1 MALPAPRRRHPEA
14 TRAALL
20 EAARLEFED
29 PGYDATH
36 TNRIAARAGFAPQTF
51 YRHFRDK
58 PAIFLAVYRRWAE
71 TELDLLEGVQD
82 AAGAAAV
89 LISSHC
95 ASLNFRRAL
104 RVLSL
109 TDPALRAAR
118 AESRRLQ
125 IARLTEWL
133 PHLADRNFA
142 DLAADL
148 LTLERIADAC
158 AEGEFR
164 DLGVPDD
171 EAEAALAAAIRK
183 ALGT

>member
-1 MALPAPRRRHPEA
+1 MASPAPRRRHPEA

-51 YRHFRDK
+51 YRHFPGK
-58 PAIFLAVYRRWAE
+58 AAIFLAVYQHWTER
-71 TELDLLEGVQD
+71 ELDLLEAAQD

-89 LISSHC
+89 LIASHR

-104 RVLSL
+104 RALSL
-109 TDPALRAAR
+109 ADPAVRAAR
-118 AESRRLQ
+118 AESRRRQ
-125 IARLTEWL
+125 IERLMARF
-133 PHLADRNFA
+133 PHLAGRDFPG
-142 DLAADL
+142 LLADL
-148 LTLERIADAC
+148 LTLERLSDAC

-164 DLGVPDD
+164 DLGVS
-171 EAEAALAAAIRK
+171 EEAAADELGDTIRR
-183 ALGT
+183 LFPT

>member
-1 MALPAPRRRHPEA
+1 MVPLPTRRRRPEA

-20 EAARLEFED
+20 EAARLEFEE

-71 TELDLLEGVQD
+71 SELDLLEGVQD

-89 LISSHC
+89 LIASHR

-109 TDPALRAAR
+109 TDPAMRAAR

-125 IARLTEWL
+125 IARLTERL
-133 PHLADRNFA
+133 PHLSSRSFDR
-142 DLAADL
+142 LAAEL
-148 LTLERIADAC
+148 LALERLADAC
-158 AEGEFR
+158 AEGEFQ
-164 DLGVPDD
+164 DLGI
-171 EAEAALAAAIRK
+171 AEEVAAARLADAIRRTF
-183 ALGT
+183 GP

>member
-1 MALPAPRRRHPEA
+1 MASPEPRRHRPEA

-29 PGYDATH
+29 PGYFATN

-58 PAIFLAVYRRWAE
+58 PAIFLAVYQRWTEA
-71 TELDLLEGVQD
+71 ELDLLEGVQD

-89 LISSHC
+89 LIASHRV
-95 ASLNFRRAL
+95 SLNFRRAL

-109 TDPALRAAR
+109 TDPDLRAAR
-118 AESRRLQ
+118 AESRKFQIRRLQ
-125 IARLTEWL
+125 ARA
-133 PHLADRNFA
+133 PHLAGGSFA
-142 DLAADL
+142 DLAAEL
-148 LTLERIADAC
+148 LTLERLADAC

-164 DLGVPDD
+164 DMGLPDD
-171 EAEAALAAAIRK
+171 DAEAALAAAIRR
-183 ALGT
+183 TFRT